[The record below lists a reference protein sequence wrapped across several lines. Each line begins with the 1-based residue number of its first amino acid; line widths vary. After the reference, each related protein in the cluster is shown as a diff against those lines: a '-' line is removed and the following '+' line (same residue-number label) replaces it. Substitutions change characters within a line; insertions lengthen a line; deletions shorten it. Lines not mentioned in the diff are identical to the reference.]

1 MGLEYIIIGGLIIF
15 QFYIAWNLWCKII
28 LYKSIFKDLPDVV
41 QIIVPLDLFNQGK
54 VNLILANKFDP
65 LESNIVELTI
75 LKNNSTNKVISTM
88 LYQINSY
95 LIKNNGATID
105 FHLIKDTVDRNVEI
119 IEEDINNRI
128 PAPLYIGL
136 AATMLGIIFGLF
148 LVDFNAG
155 KDSLNAI
162 QPLIDGVKI
171 AMSASVLGLI
181 ITTVFSVKIF
191 KDANYKVEEEK
202 NFFLSQIQSD
212 LLPRMNRS
220 NLPEVETL
228 SNKLDLFARNTIG
241 SISILDNM
249 VKTSSA
255 TVQREHELINDIRKL
270 DVAKITNANIE
281 VFSQLDIMMESF
293 NNFANYYNKLNSS
306 ISGTTEL
313 VNNLQR
319 FNASTD
325 NINVVLEGIKEIIEQ
340 GKDATSFFN
349 NHIKSFSNYGD
360 AVNEA
365 VINTDAK
372 MSKAINELGR
382 LTEAQFNAFNESV
395 ANFDSKL
402 STAFNHSIEKFTF
415 AMNEQVVRT
424 EEAFEKG
431 RPNFEKLD
439 KLDELTQINQRL
451 LSLEEKLTI
460 VFNKNTKE
468 IISALRKTK
477 ELSTEVTDET
487 AIIVPSKDPEISK
500 FKLLSSFLKT
510 GAYAVVVIYG
520 IHSLLHFFKLI

>member
-1 MGLEYIIIGGLIIF
+1 MGIEYIIIGGLIIF
-15 QFYIAWNLWCKII
+15 QFYIAWNLWGKII

-41 QIIVPLDLFNQGK
+41 QIIVPLVLYNQGK
-54 VNLILANKFDP
+54 VNLILAHKFDSQ
-65 LESNIVELTI
+65 ESDVVELTI
-75 LKNNSTNKVISTM
+75 LKNKSTNKVISTM

-105 FHLIKDTVDRNVEI
+105 FHLIKDTVDRNVEV

-148 LVDFNAG
+148 LVDFEGTEIA
-155 KDSLNAI
+155 LNAI

-191 KDANYKVEEEK
+191 KDANYNVEEEK
-202 NFFLSQIQSD
+202 NFFLSQMQSD

-241 SISILDNM
+241 SISILDNI
-249 VKTSSA
+249 VKTSSE
-255 TVQREHELINDIRKL
+255 TVQREHELIKDIRRL
-270 DVAKITNANIE
+270 DVAQITTANIE
-281 VFSQLDIMMESF
+281 VFTQLDGMMDSF
-293 NNFANYYNKLNSS
+293 NNFANYYNKLNTSLT
-306 ISGTTEL
+306 GTTEL
-313 VNNLQR
+313 VTNLQR
-319 FNASTD
+319 FIASTD
-325 NINVVLEGIKEIIEQ
+325 NINFVLEGIKEIIEQ
-340 GKDATSFFN
+340 GKDSTAFFN
-349 NHIKSFSNYGD
+349 NHIKSFSSYSD

-382 LTEAQFNAFNESV
+382 LTEEQFNTFNEGI

-402 STAFNHSIEKFTF
+402 STAFNLSIERFTF
-415 AMNEQVVRT
+415 AMNEQVLRT
-424 EEAFEKG
+424 EEAFEAG
-431 RPNFEKLD
+431 RPKFEKLD
-439 KLDELTQINQRL
+439 KLDELTSISQRL
-451 LSLEEKLTI
+451 LDLEEKLSI
-460 VFNKNTKE
+460 VFTNKK
-468 IISALRKTK
+468 I
-477 ELSTEVTDET
+477 
-487 AIIVPSKDPEISK
+487 
-500 FKLLSSFLKT
+500 
-510 GAYAVVVIYG
+510 
-520 IHSLLHFFKLI
+520 